1 MFRGAFKYLGRA
13 MAIGAVQ
20 HIADKGYLRGIAAK
34 LDRIEEA
41 LGSLPTGRSL
51 SPETHAEPSADN
63 GVRLIKLPNVPPF
76 SIRTHPYADDQFVS
90 RSIIDSGNWEP
101 LETEIARRLLPNFSL
116 FIDLGANIGWY
127 SALARQ
133 LMPHG
138 STVHAFEP
146 DPRNFD
152 LLAENARGSEAVQV
166 HTVAAAVSD
175 TIGSAS
181 LYHSAGNR
189 GDHRLYASDEDRT
202 SIVVPVTTLDAYF
215 GGRPLPPCLVK
226 MDTQGSEPRI
236 FRGGKTA
243 LSIAERLSA
252 FLVEF
257 WPYGMSNAGEDVDA
271 FIALLSSYPQQPFL
285 IDHATHRLRPIAWD
299 ELRRRSRDDL
309 APSTQAFVDLVM
321 VTPGSPSFLA
331 VAGLVDAG

>member
-13 MAIGAVQ
+13 MAIGAIQ
-20 HIADKGYLRGIAAK
+20 HLADKGYLRAADAR
-34 LDRIEEA
+34 LNHIEAALRDLTAFPPTPQASEEA
-41 LGSLPTGRSL
+41 PAAGDG
-51 SPETHAEPSADN
+51 
-63 GVRLIKLPNVPPF
+63 RLIELDQIPPF
-76 SIRTHPYADDQFVS
+76 RMKTHDYGDDQFVS

-116 FIDLGANIGWY
+116 FVDLGANIGWY

-133 LMPHG
+133 IMPHG

-152 LLAENARGSEAVQV
+152 LLVENARGNDTVRV

-189 GDHRLYASDEDRT
+189 GDHRLYASDEDRP
-202 SIVVPVTTLDAYF
+202 SITVPVTTLDAYF

-236 FRGGKTA
+236 FRGGKTV
-243 LSIAERLSA
+243 LSPGERLSA
-252 FLVEF
+252 LLVEF
-257 WPYGMSNAGEDVDA
+257 WPYGMSNAGEDIDG
-271 FIALLSSYPQQPFL
+271 FITLLSTYPQHPFL
-285 IDHATHRLRPIAWD
+285 IDHAAHRLRPVAWE
-299 ELRRRSRDDL
+299 ELRRRSLDDL
-309 APSTQAFVDLVM
+309 APPTQGFVDLVM
-321 VTPGSPSFLA
+321 VTPGSPAFLA
-331 VAGLVDAG
+331 VAGLIDAG